1 MRLKNKPWAHDLVD
15 AHPEK
20 ILVRPEGEIDWQARF
35 ENPALPI
42 RIEVGSGKG
51 QFIIEQAKAHPDYNF
66 VAIELQT
73 SAAGVILRDELELNL
88 PNLQI
93 LLGDGKMVDT
103 YFKPESVDL
112 VYLNF
117 SDPWPKT
124 RHEKR
129 RLTYKD
135 FLASYE
141 NILTDSG
148 HMEFKTDN
156 RGLFEYSL
164 VSMNNYDMRFDY
176 VSLDLHNTDDEVY
189 ANNIQTEYEEKFSK
203 KGHPIYALHAHFG
216 AKK

>member
-1 MRLKNKPWAHDLVD
+1 MRLKNKPWAHELVE

-20 ILVRPEGEIDWQARF
+20 VLIRPEGKIDWQKRF
-35 ENPALPI
+35 TNPDLPL

-51 QFIIEQAKAHPDYNF
+51 QFIIRQAQAHPKINF

-73 SAAGVILRDELELNL
+73 SAAGVILRDELKLAL

-103 YFKPESVDL
+103 YFARESVDL

-129 RLTYKD
+129 RLTYRD
-135 FLASYE
+135 FLRSYE
-141 NILTDSG
+141 NILQIDG
-148 HMEFKTDN
+148 HIEFKTDN

-164 VSMNNYDMRFDY
+164 VSMNNYAMKFDY
-176 VSLDLHNTDDEVY
+176 VNLDLHNSDDEVV
-189 ANNIQTEYEEKFSK
+189 AQNIQTEYEEKFSRR
-203 KGHPIYALHAHFG
+203 GHAIYALHAHFQ
-216 AKK
+216 KK